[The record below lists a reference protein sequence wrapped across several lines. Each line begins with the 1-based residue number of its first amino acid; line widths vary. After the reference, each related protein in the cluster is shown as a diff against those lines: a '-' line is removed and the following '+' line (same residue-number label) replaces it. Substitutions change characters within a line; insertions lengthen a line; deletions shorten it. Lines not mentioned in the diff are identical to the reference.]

1 MSLKQAVREALKG
14 NDIEVHAKLTA
25 LRIECRER
33 GIDSDK
39 VTAIIK
45 GCIHED
51 SKPAAMPE
59 PEAPQP
65 VAPEPQS
72 PVQDIRTDKEL
83 SRRATQS
90 KEPIPDSM
98 TPSGTRKSGAAG
110 GRSIFDLIDEKK

>member
-14 NDIEVHAKLTA
+14 NDVEVHAKLTA

-39 VTAIIK
+39 VTAIIR

-59 PEAPQP
+59 PEAQP
-65 VAPEPQS
+65 VTPEPQS
-72 PVQDIRTDKEL
+72 TVQDTRTEAEL
-83 SRRATQS
+83 SRRAKFS
-90 KEPIPDSM
+90 GEPVKRRNDKDSM
-98 TPSGTRKSGAAG
+98 ILRMA
-110 GRSIFDLIDEKK
+110 DEKTKGA